1 MHEPPFETGRLIL
14 RSRGLEDL
22 EACVA
27 INSDPRVMTYL
38 GTPWPPE
45 RQRIHLSG
53 QMAKN
58 WGPGLGYWSI
68 FRRAAPDELLGW
80 AGVVPVDDGPE
91 VQVAYRL
98 KPDAWGAGIATE
110 AASRLLAH
118 AFETLALPSVVAL
131 IHPDNRGSQNVI
143 AKLGFTRDGDYG
155 EPPQHLY
162 RRLKGDTPPC

>member
-1 MHEPPFETGRLIL
+1 MHEPPFETERLIL

-27 INSDPRVMTYL
+27 VNGDPRVMTYL

-45 RQRIHLSG
+45 RQRVHLSG
-53 QMAKN
+53 QMDTD

-68 FRRAAPDELLGW
+68 FRREAPDDLLGW
-80 AGVVPVDDGPE
+80 TGMVPLDDGPDI
-91 VQVAYRL
+91 QLAYRL
-98 KPDAWGAGIATE
+98 KHDAWGTGIATE
-110 AASRLLAH
+110 AAARLLDH
-118 AFETLALPSVVAL
+118 ALGTLTLPSVVAL
-131 IHPDNRGSQNVI
+131 IHPDNAGSQNVI
-143 AKLGFTRDGDYG
+143 AKLGFSRNGDYG

>member
-1 MHEPPFETGRLIL
+1 MDEPAFETERLIL

-38 GTPWPPE
+38 GSPWPRD
-45 RQRIHLSG
+45 RQRAHLAD
-53 QMAKN
+53 QMTRD

-68 FRRAAPDELLGW
+68 FRRESPDQLLGW
-80 AGVVPVDDGPE
+80 AGLILLDDGPE
-91 VQVAYRL
+91 TQLAYRL
-98 KPDAWGAGIATE
+98 KPDAWGAGVATE
-110 AASRLLAH
+110 AAARILRH
-118 AFETLALPSVVAL
+118 AFASLDLPCVVAL

-143 AKLGFTRDGDYG
+143 AKLGFRRDGDYG
-155 EPPQHLY
+155 APAQHLY